1 MGPCRLPPCLNNWKP
16 TLDTEPEPYLS
27 VRFVTN
33 VRMRSMLIYVTRPT
47 LVLTLPFL
55 IKRAHMLLLAHHFQ
69 VQHIREQHIALYG
82 SAKLCS

>member
-1 MGPCRLPPCLNNWKP
+1 MGPRRIPPYLNNSKP
-16 TLDTEPEPYLS
+16 TLDTQPEPYLS

-55 IKRAHMLLLAHHFQ
+55 IKRALRLRERMLRWES
-69 VQHIREQHIALYG
+69 I
-82 SAKLCS
+82 